1 VKVTGD
7 HVQGPVQRAVDLAS
21 GDAKRVALR
30 VVVTPDKPAEPEVP
44 GATPL
49 PATPPP
55 ADDDAARARAT
66 KRTIGWTAIGVG
78 AAGLVGAGISL
89 GIRESALGSVNSSC
103 PLHTECPTTLQPTV
117 SRGQAAST
125 AFDVLGILGIVGV
138 GGGVVLLA
146 TSGHTQQAR
155 LVVTPTL
162 GGASALWIF

>member
-1 VKVTGD
+1 
-7 HVQGPVQRAVDLAS
+7 
-21 GDAKRVALR
+21 
-30 VVVTPDKPAEPEVP
+30 VTPDKPAEPEVP
-44 GATPL
+44 ATTPL

-55 ADDDAARARAT
+55 ADDDAERARAT

-89 GIRESALGSVNSSC
+89 GIRQSALSSAKDQ
-103 PLHTECPTTLQPTV
+103 CPTLSGCNPAQEPTLNPTV

-162 GGASALWIF
+162 GGASALWVF